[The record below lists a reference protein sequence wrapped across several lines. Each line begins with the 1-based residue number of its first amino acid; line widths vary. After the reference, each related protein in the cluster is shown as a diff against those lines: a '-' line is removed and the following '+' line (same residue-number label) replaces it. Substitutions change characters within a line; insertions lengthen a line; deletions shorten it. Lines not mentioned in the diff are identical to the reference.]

1 MHDDDIIHLLRL
13 TLAPGVGPVRAAAL
27 IERFGSARAVLAAPA
42 SELELVKGIGRK
54 LSAAI
59 TASAKESAALAQ
71 AEVERARAHGIKI
84 LGKGHPDYPALLGAL
99 PNAPILL
106 YVRGAIDPHG
116 PGRFPVAIVGSRHC
130 TTYGLEQA
138 ERFGS
143 ILAQSGLMIVSGGA
157 RGIDTA
163 AHRGAL
169 RAQGR
174 TVVVLGCGLEHCYPA
189 ENQGL
194 FDEVVARG
202 GAVVSELP
210 LGTPPSAENFPAR
223 NRIISG
229 LSLGVLVIEAG
240 AGSGALITARQAL
253 EEHGREVMALPGR
266 VDSPASQGSLAL
278 LKEGGAALVTEPGD
292 VIALLESPARHVH
305 AGTHEARYQPGVN
318 GTGEGGPGLFAP
330 TTELSLPPLDDA
342 SLAILAAAEGSTL
355 DEICARTALP
365 VSQVRSQLTL
375 LEIARRVI
383 REGSR
388 FRAAG
393 GPSR

>member
-143 ILAQSGLMIVSGGA
+143 ILTQSGLMMV
-157 RGIDTA
+157 
-163 AHRGAL
+163 
-169 RAQGR
+169 
-174 TVVVLGCGLEHCYPA
+174 
-189 ENQGL
+189 
-194 FDEVVARG
+194 
-202 GAVVSELP
+202 
-210 LGTPPSAENFPAR
+210 
-223 NRIISG
+223 
-229 LSLGVLVIEAG
+229 
-240 AGSGALITARQAL
+240 
-253 EEHGREVMALPGR
+253 
-266 VDSPASQGSLAL
+266 
-278 LKEGGAALVTEPGD
+278 
-292 VIALLESPARHVH
+292 
-305 AGTHEARYQPGVN
+305 
-318 GTGEGGPGLFAP
+318 
-330 TTELSLPPLDDA
+330 
-342 SLAILAAAEGSTL
+342 
-355 DEICARTALP
+355 
-365 VSQVRSQLTL
+365 
-375 LEIARRVI
+375 
-383 REGSR
+383 
-388 FRAAG
+388 
-393 GPSR
+393 

>member
-1 MHDDDIIHLLRL
+1 MNEDGLIHLLRL

-27 IERFGSARAVLAAPA
+27 IERFGSAEAILAAPP
-42 SELELVKGIGRK
+42 SELELVQGIGRK
-54 LSAAI
+54 ISAAI
-59 TASAKESAALAQ
+59 AASAKESAALAR
-71 AEVERARAHGIKI
+71 AELDRARAQGVQI
-84 LGKGHPDYPALLGAL
+84 LARGDPDYPALLGAL
-99 PNAPILL
+99 PNAPIVL
-106 YVRGAIDPHG
+106 YVRGAIDSQG

-143 ILAQSGLMIVSGGA
+143 TLAQSGLMIVSGGA

-169 RAQGR
+169 RAGGR
-174 TVVVLGCGLEHCYPA
+174 TIVVLGCGLEHCYPS

-210 LGTPPSAENFPAR
+210 LTTPPSAENFPAR

-240 AGSGALITARQAL
+240 VGSGALITARQAL

-266 VDSPASQGSLAL
+266 VDSAASKGSLSL

-292 VIALLESPARHVH
+292 VIALLEGPARHVH
-305 AGTHEARYQPGVN
+305 AGTHEARYQPGV
-318 GTGEGGPGLFAP
+318 GGLDDRGAGLFAP
-330 TTELSLPPLDDA
+330 AAAPSSPPLDGA
-342 SLAILAAAEGSTL
+342 SRSILAAAEGSTL

-365 VSQVRSQLTL
+365 VSEVRSRLTL
-375 LEIARRVI
+375 LESGRRVV

-388 FRAAG
+388 FRAATHPG
-393 GPSR
+393 N